1 MPLIW
6 EQTFGDDHYAVRT
19 AGASVRLY
27 RNGVHH
33 SQWNPDRPF
42 AGSIWD
48 LLSLPADWI
57 PTPPPPRA
65 LILGLGAGTVAR
77 QIERAFGI
85 TAITG
90 IDLDPVHLSIATGFF
105 DLPPER
111 ELIEGDAVEWIET
124 QEREWDFIVDD
135 LYGEGAERDPIR
147 NAPSSPGWFRT
158 LEARL
163 SDRGILVYNELEPGS
178 IENHP
183 ILRVPDLRAAFPA
196 AGCLRIDGYE
206 NRVLV
211 FSRGEIESCAFT
223 TSLDRIITRFP
234 SCRKIRGR
242 FHWERF

>member
-1 MPLIW
+1 
-6 EQTFGDDHYAVRT
+6 
-19 AGASVRLY
+19 
-27 RNGVHH
+27 VHH
-33 SQWNPDRPF
+33 SQWNPNRPF

-57 PTPPPPRA
+57 PTPTPPRA

-77 QIERAFGI
+77 QIECTFGI
-85 TAITG
+85 TGITG

-124 QEREWDFIVDD
+124 QVREWDFIVDD
-135 LYGEGAERDPIR
+135 LSSESTDRVPIR
-147 NAPSSPGWFRT
+147 NAPSGPGWFRT

-163 SDRGILVYNELEPGS
+163 SKRGILVYNELEPDS
-178 IENHP
+178 IRNHP
-183 ILRVPDLRAAFPA
+183 ILQVPDLRAAFAA
-196 AGCLRIDGYE
+196 AGCLQIDGYD

-211 FSRGEIESCAFT
+211 FSRGEIESCALNA
-223 TSLDRIITRFP
+223 SLDRIIARFP
-234 SCRKIRGR
+234 CCRKIRGR